1 VGLER
6 QASNTKHDFYSRYQQ
21 VITMLQEQSFNACL
35 YWEGEDVKTHIPI
48 VPTSG
53 VTGEGIPDLLSVIV
67 NYTSRYMKKKFLQKD
82 QFNCTVMEV
91 KMIEVIVFHLS

>member
-1 VGLER
+1 
-6 QASNTKHDFYSRYQQ
+6 
-21 VITMLQEQSFNACL
+21 MLQEQSFNACL